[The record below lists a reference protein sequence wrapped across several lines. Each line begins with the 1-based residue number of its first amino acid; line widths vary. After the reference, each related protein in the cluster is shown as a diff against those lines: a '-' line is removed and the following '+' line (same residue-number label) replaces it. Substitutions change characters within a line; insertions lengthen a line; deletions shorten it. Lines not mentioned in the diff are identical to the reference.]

1 MEENEYTEL
10 MREAAE
16 VFSSNVPNEE
26 VLAKLAEA
34 KRILTEKALAMNRA
48 NLLVDTFADNVQPGA
63 KWDFAQQEWIVEPVF
78 GSTPMPPK
86 AVDRRER
93 ILEIVK
99 AKVAAGE
106 ETINTKHVAQQL
118 RVEGDT
124 KPLSSLATAV
134 GNVLSRTEKWQRIR
148 RNVYV
153 PFEEE

>member
-1 MEENEYTEL
+1 MEENEYTDL
-10 MREAAE
+10 MRQAAE
-16 VFSSNVPNEE
+16 VFSSGESSE
-26 VLAKLAEA
+26 RVLAKLAEA
-34 KRILTEKALAMNRA
+34 KRFLTEKALAMNRA
-48 NLLVDTFADNVQPGA
+48 NSLVDSLADNVQPGA

-78 GSTPMPPK
+78 GSTPMQPK
-86 AVDRRER
+86 AVDRSER
-93 ILEIVK
+93 VLEIVE

-106 ETINTKHVAQQL
+106 KKINTKVVAQQL

-153 PFEEE
+153 PFEEV